1 MLRMPAIATVCVIA
15 AILAYW
21 LSGIAAASSK
31 LAAIEPLPPRAH
43 YAVTLAFPPERF
55 HQLRLQDKGRV
66 VEVRE
71 RVVYM
76 MDVTPVGAARHRARV
91 LGRRRSAVGGTMSAA
106 FAFITGRTRR

>member
-1 MLRMPAIATVCVIA
+1 MLRMPAMATVCVIA

-31 LAAIEPLPPRAH
+31 LAAMEPLPPRAH

-66 VEVRE
+66 VEVRA
-71 RVVYM
+71 RTVYM
-76 MDVTPVGAARHRARV
+76 MDVTPPALHDIAREYWVDAV
-91 LGRRRSAVGGTMSAA
+91 APWAGR
-106 FAFITGRTRR
+106 

>member
-15 AILAYW
+15 AILTYW
-21 LSGIAAASSK
+21 LSGLAAAGSK
-31 LAAIEPLPPRAH
+31 LAALEPLAPRAH
-43 YAVTLAFPPERF
+43 YAVKLAFPPERF

-76 MDVTPVGAARHRARV
+76 MDVTPAALNEIAREYWV
-91 LGRRRSAVGGTMSAA
+91 DAVAPWAGR
-106 FAFITGRTRR
+106 